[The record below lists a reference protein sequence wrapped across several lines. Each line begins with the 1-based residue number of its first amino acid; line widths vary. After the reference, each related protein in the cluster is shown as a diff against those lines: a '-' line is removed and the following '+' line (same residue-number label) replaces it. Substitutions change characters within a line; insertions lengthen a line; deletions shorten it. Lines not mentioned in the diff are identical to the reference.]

1 MCVVQNLFR
10 RKPAARPMRH
20 RDSKDT
26 RCFPGDEYG
35 QRTTQTIYRRHR
47 GGRRGLNGARPGAE
61 PGRRRIFFRS
71 GRLTAAGRGRGRAH
85 RARQVA
91 RAGQRQGFRRG
102 RRWRRRRS
110 RRDPGRD
117 RSAALARR
125 RPFVSAGRYL
135 QRRRDARSVR
145 DRSPLD
151 RWLRPGQH
159 DHPHDLGD
167 RTDFLLRRRP
177 QISQVQQFHPG
188 QHRRQ
193 DRWRSFSPCW
203 RSGGRYFRVSSSA
216 AGSTH
221 FACAASRSARFR
233 VARSSIHRARARPC
247 R

>member
-1 MCVVQNLFR
+1 MWRRSSVRPIPDILHAFIVRIGNRLRCGYRCHRLQRSGRGHCERDADNRTRPMCVVQNLFR

-61 PGRRRIFFRS
+61 PGRRRIFLRS
-71 GRLTAAGRGRGRAH
+71 GRLTAAGRGRSRAH

-117 RSAALARR
+117 RSTAVPRR

-135 QRRRDARSVR
+135 QRRRGARSVR

-159 DHPHDLGD
+159 DHPQDFGDGVDL
-167 RTDFLLRRRP
+167 LLRRR
-177 QISQVQQFHPG
+177 S
-188 QHRRQ
+188 
-193 DRWRSFSPCW
+193 
-203 RSGGRYFRVSSSA
+203 
-216 AGSTH
+216 
-221 FACAASRSARFR
+221 
-233 VARSSIHRARARPC
+233 
-247 R
+247 